1 MKIRIKD
8 IAARANVSLATVS
21 LVLNNKPGVRE
32 STREKILEIA
42 RELNYE
48 LPGSSYNR
56 TTPKGTVR
64 FLKIAKHGHTVN
76 RDHDVF
82 IADYIDGLAEKARES
97 SYNLE
102 IIPFNTEKISEVVN
116 IARDSQSD
124 GLIVLATELEYEDIG
139 AFEGIGCPVII
150 IDSYFG
156 FLRFDFVDMDNAES
170 VFQVVTNLV
179 ENGHREIGFIRSP
192 TSVQNFR
199 LREIGFENA
208 LKYYGIPLK
217 DQYIY
222 SVDSTFEGS
231 YRDMLALLKKR
242 LETPT
247 ALFSTNDIIAYGCI
261 RAIKE
266 IGLRIPQDISIV
278 GFDDLPMSAMMDPP
292 LTTMQVNKKRI
303 GVSAMQLLITKLE
316 TDSKMP
322 PMKILIDGDLI
333 VRKSVKNLNTG

>member
-1 MKIRIKD
+1 MKIKIKD
-8 IAARANVSLATVS
+8 IAARASVSQATVS
-21 LVLNNKPGVRE
+21 LVLNNKPGVRD

-42 RELNYE
+42 RELNYD
-48 LPGSSYNR
+48 LPDNSFNR
-56 TTPKGTVR
+56 TTLKGTVR

-82 IADYIDGLAEKARES
+82 IADYIDGLAEKARENA
-97 SYNLE
+97 YNLE
-102 IIPFNTEKISEVVN
+102 IIPFNTDEISEVVN
-116 IARDSQSD
+116 IARDSHSD
-124 GLIVLATELEYEDIG
+124 GLIVLATELDYEDIK
-139 AFEGIGCPVII
+139 AFESVDCPVII

-199 LREIGFENA
+199 LREIGFKNA
-208 LKYYGIPLK
+208 LEYYGIPLK
-217 DQYIY
+217 DRHVY
-222 SVDSTFEGS
+222 SVDSTFAGS
-231 YRDMLALLKKR
+231 YTDMLALLKKR
-242 LETPT
+242 SDTPT

-266 IGLRIPQDISIV
+266 IGLKIPQDISVI

-303 GVSAMQLLITKLE
+303 GVSAMQLLITKME
-316 TDSKMP
+316 TDSQMP
-322 PMKILIDGDLI
+322 AMKILIDGELI
-333 VRKSVKNLNTG
+333 VRNSVKNLNTG